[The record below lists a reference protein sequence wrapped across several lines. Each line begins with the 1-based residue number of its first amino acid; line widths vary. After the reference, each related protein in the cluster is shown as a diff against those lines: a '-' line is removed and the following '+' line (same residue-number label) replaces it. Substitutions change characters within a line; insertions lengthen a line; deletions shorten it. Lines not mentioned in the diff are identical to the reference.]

1 MYYNGFSCNY
11 CRFYPFFN
19 SKIFKLP
26 KQVERLRYIFAAV
39 AFILAT
45 AIPAVSQ
52 YQIHRVVI
60 DAGHG
65 GKDPGALG
73 KNSREK
79 DIALSIALKTGDYIK
94 KNHPDVEV
102 IYTRKTDVFV
112 ELYKRAKIANDSKAN
127 LFISIH
133 CNASKSTSAS
143 GTETF
148 VMGLHKSDAQLEV
161 AKLENA
167 AILNEENFADMYEG
181 FNPNQDEDYITL
193 TMFQDAFLEQSTML
207 ADEIQRQFRERVK
220 RKDRGVFQAGFLV
233 LYKTTMPGVLVETGF
248 ITNPDDERFLMSSDG
263 QTYIA
268 SAIYRAFKY
277 YKEEMERKDN
287 KAQQVVKEYYKEPD
301 APSPP
306 PEVWFRVQFTSSKTK
321 KTWDSKKYKDM
332 PDIREYRSDGWYK
345 YSTGN
350 FKSYDDAQRHLKFV
364 RETKKFKDAFLICFL
379 KEERIS
385 LEKALD
391 LIKK

>member
-1 MYYNGFSCNY
+1 M
-11 CRFYPFFN
+11 PFFK
-19 SKIFKLP
+19 SKIFKLS
-26 KQVERLRYIFAAV
+26 KRVKRFRYIFSTV
-39 AFILAT
+39 LLVLAYMLPVE
-45 AIPAVSQ
+45 AQ

-65 GKDPGALG
+65 GKDPGAVG
-73 KNSREK
+73 QNSREK
-79 DIALSIALKTGDYIK
+79 DIALAIALKTGEYIEK
-94 KNHPDVEV
+94 YLPDVEV

-143 GTETF
+143 GTETY
-148 VMGLHKSDAQLEV
+148 VMGLHKSEANLEV

-181 FNPNQDEDYITL
+181 FDPNQDEDYITL
-193 TMFQDAFLEQSTML
+193 TMFQDAFLDQSTML

-233 LYKTTMPGVLVETGF
+233 LYRTTMPGVLVETGF
-248 ITNPDDERFLMSSDG
+248 ITNAEDERFLKSEDG
-263 QTYIA
+263 QAYIA
-268 SAIYRAFKY
+268 SAIFRSFKF

-287 KAQQVVKEYYKEPD
+287 KAQLVVKEHVEEPE
-301 APSPP
+301 AVKPP
-306 PEVWFRVQFTSSKTK
+306 DVFFRVQFTSSKTK
-321 KTWDSKKYKDM
+321 KTFDPKKYKEM
-332 PDIREYRSDGWYK
+332 PDIREYRQDGWYK

-350 FKSYDDAQRHLKFV
+350 FRSYDEAVRHQKFV
-364 RETKKFKDAFLICFL
+364 RDNKKYKDAFIICFM
-379 KEERIS
+379 EDERIS
-385 LEKALD
+385 LEKALEVT
-391 LIKK
+391 KK

>member
-1 MYYNGFSCNY
+1 M
-11 CRFYPFFN
+11 
-19 SKIFKLP
+19 
-26 KQVERLRYIFAAV
+26 ERLRHIF
-39 AFILAT
+39 AT
-45 AIPAVSQ
+45 AIIIVAFAFQAGAQ

-79 DIALSIALKTGDYIK
+79 DIALSIALKTGEYIK
-94 KNHPDVEV
+94 KYLPDVEV
-102 IYTRKTDVFV
+102 IYTRKTDSFV
-112 ELYKRAKIANDSKAN
+112 ELYRRAKIANDAKAN

-133 CNASKSTSAS
+133 CNASRSTAAS
-143 GTETF
+143 GTETY
-148 VMGLHKSDAQLEV
+148 VMGLHKSQAQLEV

-181 FNPNQDEDYITL
+181 FDPNQDEDYITL
-193 TMFQDAFLEQSTML
+193 TMFQNAFLEQSTML
-207 ADEIQRQFRERVK
+207 ADEIQRQFRERVQ

-248 ITNPDDERFLMSSDG
+248 ITNTEDERFLMSGDG
-263 QTYIA
+263 QAYIA
-268 SAIYRAFKY
+268 SAIFRSFKF
-277 YKEEMERKDN
+277 YKDEMERKDN
-287 KAQQVVKEYYKEPD
+287 KAQQVVKEVYKEPA
-301 APSPP
+301 APAPP

-321 KTWDSKKYKDM
+321 KTFDSKKYKDM
-332 PDIREYRSDGWYK
+332 PDIREYRADGWYK

-350 FKSYDDAQRHLKFV
+350 FKTYEEAQRHLKYV
-364 RETKKFKDAFLICFL
+364 RDTRRYKDAFIICFL
-379 KEERIS
+379 KDERIS
-385 LEKALD
+385 LEKALE

>member
-1 MYYNGFSCNY
+1 MYYNGINRNY
-11 CRFYPFFN
+11 CYFNPFLE
-19 SKIFKLP
+19 SKIFKLTEL
-26 KQVERLRYIFAAV
+26 VERFRLIFSTVALLV
-39 AFILAT
+39 AFMV
-45 AIPAVSQ
+45 PAFSQ

-79 DIALSIALKTGDYIK
+79 DIALAIALKTGEYITK
-94 KNHPDVEV
+94 YLPDVEV
-102 IYTRKTDVFV
+102 VYTRKTDVFV
-112 ELYKRAKIANDSKAN
+112 ELYRRAKIANDAKAN
-127 LFISIH
+127 LFVSIH
-133 CNASKSTSAS
+133 CNASKSTAAS

-193 TMFQDAFLEQSTML
+193 TMFQDAFLEQSTLL
-207 ADEIQRQFRERVK
+207 ADEIQRQFRERVS

-248 ITNPDDERFLMSSDG
+248 ITNPEEEKFLLSSDG
-263 QTYIA
+263 QVYLA
-268 SAIYRAFKY
+268 SAIFRAIKY

-287 KAQQVVKEYYKEPD
+287 KAQLVVQEYYKEPE
-301 APSPP
+301 PVKPP
-306 PEVWFRVQFTSSKTK
+306 DVFFRVQFTSSKK
-321 KTWDSKKYKDM
+321 KLTFDAKKYKDM
-332 PDIREYRSDGWYK
+332 PNIKEYRQDGWYK
-345 YSTGN
+345 YSSGN
-350 FKSYDDAQRHLKFV
+350 FKTYDEALKHQKYL
-364 RETKKFKDAFLICFL
+364 RDTKKYKDAFIICFL
-379 KEERIS
+379 KDERIS
-385 LEKALD
+385 LEKALE
-391 LIKK
+391 LTKK